1 MPLILRPPQHAS
13 IRRAVP
19 RGWIA
24 RVALAVSLWLAAGA
38 GPARAADDTMAKADI
53 IWNIAKFV
61 TWPPSSLG
69 PVSSPLVVTV
79 VGEDDLAIAIANQLS
94 TRSVG
99 GRNVF
104 VRFARRAKDARGSHL
119 VYVASSESARV
130 DEVLA
135 ELKGTPA
142 LTVADVEGFVK
153 RGGMVDFTQEQ
164 GRTRFRVHAGNVE
177 AAGLKVSSRLLAL
190 AQVVG
195 AGH

>member
-1 MPLILRPPQHAS
+1 MPPIPRTTHEVAT
-13 IRRAVP
+13 RRSATRSWLP
-19 RGWIA
+19 
-24 RVALAVSLWLAAGA
+24 RVAFALVLGVAAGA
-38 GPARAADDTMAKADI
+38 SPVRAADDSGAKADI

-61 TWPPSSLG
+61 TWPASSLG
-69 PVSSPLVVTV
+69 PTTSPLIVTV

-119 VYVASSESARV
+119 VYVASSESTRV

-142 LTVADVEGFVK
+142 LTVADVEGFVR

-164 GRTRFRVHAGNVE
+164 GRIRFRVHAGNVE

-195 AGH
+195 VGH

>member
-1 MPLILRPPQHAS
+1 MPPILRPPHG
-13 IRRAVP
+13 IMVRRATP
-19 RGWIA
+19 RRWIPRFA
-24 RVALAVSLWLAAGA
+24 FAVGLYLAAGA
-38 GPARAADDTMAKADI
+38 VPARAADDSMAKADI

-94 TRSVG
+94 TRIVG

-119 VYVASSESARV
+119 VYVASSESTRV

-142 LTVADVEGFVK
+142 LTVADVEGFVR
-153 RGGMVDFTQEQ
+153 RGGMVDFTREQ
-164 GRTRFRVHAGNVE
+164 GRTRFRVHTGNVE